1 MIALPRSYISIF
13 KILNEGLSQMLF
25 REPAKILITNL
36 SNTVLIELKYLM
48 RFKKFLSDFF
58 HNQMIFVRKIFP

>member
-13 KILNEGLSQMLF
+13 KILSEGLSQMLF

-36 SNTVLIELKYLM
+36 SNTVLIGL
-48 RFKKFLSDFF
+48 
-58 HNQMIFVRKIFP
+58 